1 MWPVLFTL
9 PESLPILG
17 GVPVQT
23 FGVLLFLGF
32 LAAGWLARNEMARK
46 GLEAQRMW
54 DIVVWAMAGGLIG
67 SKVYS
72 LLSEPRALLSD
83 PLGFLT
89 SSSGFTYY
97 GGLILAIVFVWLYMR
112 RKGLPVGE
120 TFDCIG
126 VGMPLGVALG
136 RLACFMAGDDY
147 GAPTAAP
154 WGVRFPRGAPP
165 TTVEKLHER
174 FGVEVPAELVERF
187 GNVIPVHPTQLY
199 EATLSLVV
207 LALVWRWRAHPHR
220 GGWLFAVWLGGYGA
234 SRFLVET
241 IRLKNDRILFDTF
254 TVAQVISVLLMTTC
268 LVLTRRLR
276 RTSTPAVTS
285 AAWDESRPFSPR
297 PGG

>member
-32 LAAGWLARNEMARK
+32 VAAGWLARNEMARK
-46 GLEAQRMW
+46 GFEAERMW
-54 DIVVWAMAGGLIG
+54 EIVVWAMAGGLLG

-72 LLSEPRALLSD
+72 LLSEPRALLTD
-83 PLGFLT
+83 PVRFLL

-97 GGLILAIVFVWLYMR
+97 GGLILAIAFVWVYMR
-112 RKGLPVGE
+112 RKRLPVGA
-120 TFDCIG
+120 TFDCIA
-126 VGMPLGVALG
+126 VGMPMGVVLG

-147 GAPTAAP
+147 GIPTAAP

-165 TTVEKLHER
+165 TTVEKLRER
-174 FGVEVPAELVERF
+174 FGCEVSPELVERF
-187 GNVIPVHPTQLY
+187 GNVVPVHPTQLY
-199 EATLSLVV
+199 EAALSLAV
-207 LALVWRWRAHPHR
+207 LALVWRWRTHPHR

-254 TVAQVISVLLMTTC
+254 TVAQVISVLLMTAC
-268 LVLTRRLR
+268 IVLTRRLR
-276 RTSTPAVTS
+276 RSSASEVVASPA
-285 AAWDESRPFSPR
+285 
-297 PGG
+297 